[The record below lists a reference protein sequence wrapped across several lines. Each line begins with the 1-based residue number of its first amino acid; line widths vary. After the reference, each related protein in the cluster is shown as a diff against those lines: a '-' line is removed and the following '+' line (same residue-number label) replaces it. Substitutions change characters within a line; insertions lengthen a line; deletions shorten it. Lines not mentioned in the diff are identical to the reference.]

1 MPALVLGTL
10 WTQLSHAS
18 AVTGLRPTLCSRGK
32 RIQVSE
38 HFIPT
43 QKISSHELQWVTKY
57 VYIHTIS
64 HAESVASRT
73 HRQLCCVI
81 LAPLLTPFSADI
93 FNTPSPGAYYPEKV
107 HPQGEKHSPTYSMGA
122 RTRYRK
128 RDATPSPNSYTLP
141 SLLGSRV
148 PNKQASSAYSMAGR
162 PITGSFSED
171 LAKSPG
177 PGRYDTS
184 EIVSNSPKAPAY
196 SMLSRRTKSGGVCV
210 CVCVCVRVCV
220 YSWNAC
226 TLLREMSCMLYIGDY
241 PLQ

>member
-1 MPALVLGTL
+1 
-10 WTQLSHAS
+10 
-18 AVTGLRPTLCSRGK
+18 
-32 RIQVSE
+32 
-38 HFIPT
+38 
-43 QKISSHELQWVTKY
+43 
-57 VYIHTIS
+57 
-64 HAESVASRT
+64 
-73 HRQLCCVI
+73 
-81 LAPLLTPFSADI
+81 
-93 FNTPSPGAYYPEKV
+93 
-107 HPQGEKHSPTYSMGA
+107 MGA

-148 PNKQASSAYSMAGR
+148 PNKQASSSYSMAGR

-210 CVCVCVRVCV
+210 CVCVCVC
-220 YSWNAC
+220 
-226 TLLREMSCMLYIGDY
+226 LYTHGMHAHCWGSHVMHAVHWGL
-241 PLQ
+241 PLAVMYNNVT